1 MLIRGLLSLFY
12 NKKGVIVMRKI
23 CIINQKGGV
32 GKTTTAINLAA
43 GLSRKDKKVL
53 LVDLD
58 PQGNVDTSLK
68 VKAEGDLSDAIM
80 GNQVIQQCISNIAI
94 NFDVITS
101 KESLSEA
108 ESFIA
113 EHENRKE
120 YLKKLFNGINE
131 HDFVIVDCPPAMGL
145 LSKNALSLCEEAF
158 IPVSTDY
165 LGFEGLKSMIKF
177 IQRSNNYN
185 GTSVKISKVIP
196 TMYDARNNICKET
209 LAEIQTEFSQLCSY
223 PIRVNSKLKEAPKY
237 GKSIFSYAKSSRGSK
252 DYEQLVEEVLVMK

>member
-1 MLIRGLLSLFY
+1 
-12 NKKGVIVMRKI
+12 MRI
-23 CIINQKGGV
+23 ISIINQKGGV

-53 LVDLD
+53 LIDLD

-80 GNQVIQQCISNIAI
+80 GQQVIQQCISNIAA

-101 KESLSEA
+101 KESLQDA

-113 EHENRKE
+113 EQENKRLF
-120 YLKKLFNGINE
+120 LKNLFKSVNSY
-131 HDFVIVDCPPAMGL
+131 DFIIVDCPPSIGL
-145 LSKNALSLCEEAF
+145 LNQNALAFCKEAF

-165 LGFEGLKSMIKF
+165 LGLEGLKNMIAF
-177 IQRSNNYN
+177 IQKSNNHN
-185 GTSVKISKVIP
+185 GTDIKISKVIP
-196 TMYDARNNICKET
+196 TMYDVRNKICKET

-223 PIRVNSKLKEAPKY
+223 PIHINSKLKEAPKY
-237 GKSIFSYAKSSRGSK
+237 GKSIFSYAASSRGAK
-252 DYEQLVEEVLVMK
+252 DYGQLVEEVVGMK